1 MRMYCS
7 TRALLHSWSDSLCL
21 FRFSVSI
28 PLYIG
33 FIQYER
39 ILIISARDQV
49 HGTFVSLTNSYF
61 NWYTYKIRVQPT
73 VRVHVRVRGLSV
85 RVQYVYAPV
94 LFVYV
99 YVYAK
104 AEAYT
109 YTYTYKIEA
118 YTYCTRTERGVHV
131 HVRTGQFN
139 CTRQHW
145 SRSRSHA
152 N

>member
-1 MRMYCS
+1 MYASILYVYVYAYCTCTNYSIDVYRLQCGCS

-104 AEAYT
+104 SCANMYAYT
-109 YTYTYKIEA
+109 
-118 YTYCTRTERGVHV
+118 
-131 HVRTGQFN
+131 
-139 CTRQHW
+139 
-145 SRSRSHA
+145 
-152 N
+152 